1 MSDGIG
7 DGDGSQGKTV
17 IKSALADGSDRLTV
31 QRVGDDN
38 LGISAAV
45 RGNFDRPVIEQGI
58 GLVAAVERMLHFP
71 RIIHIVVPIV
81 VIVRFRQRGRTR
93 EEQGENQQEG

>member
-1 MSDGIG
+1 MKGKFADGG
-7 DGDGSQGKTV
+7 DG
-17 IKSALADGSDRLTV
+17 LTV

-45 RGNFDRPVIEQGI
+45 RSDFDHPVIKWGI
-58 GLVAAVERMLHFP
+58 GIVTAAERMLHFP

-93 EEQGENQQEG
+93 DEQGKNQQEG

>member
-7 DGDGSQGKTV
+7 DGDGSQGKAV

-45 RGNFDRPVIEQGI
+45 EVIST
-58 GLVAAVERMLHFP
+58 
-71 RIIHIVVPIV
+71 VPSSS
-81 VIVRFRQRGRTR
+81 RA
-93 EEQGENQQEG
+93 